1 MHRFRRHRR
10 LALLPAIMWLLAQFL
25 MTGIMPMPAA
35 AKAVSGSA
43 AATAGSGGLGL
54 STVVICTPAGL
65 EVIALDAGHRAPPD
79 GGDGSDCRWC
89 QAFGTAP
96 ELPPPADAVPVW
108 LDCKT
113 IKFRIEAAA
122 TLARLGVST
131 GFQSRAPPL

>member
-1 MHRFRRHRR
+1 
-10 LALLPAIMWLLAQFL
+10 MWLLAQFL
-25 MTGIMPMPAA
+25 MTGIMPMPAEA
-35 AKAVSGSA
+35 AAVSGSA
-43 AATAGSGGLGL
+43 AATAGLGL

-65 EVIALDAGHRAPPD
+65 EVLALDAEHRAPSD
-79 GGDGSDCRWC
+79 GADRSDCRWC

-96 ELPPPADAVPVW
+96 ELPPPADAVPVR

-122 TLARLGVST
+122 TLARLGVLT